1 MAVQKSKVSKAR
13 KRKRRSHD
21 SISAPQQT
29 RCPRCNSRTLPHR
42 ICGTCGFY
50 RGKALLQI
58 DEF

>member
-1 MAVQKSKVSKAR
+1 MAVQQNKVSKAR
-13 KRKRRSHD
+13 KRKRRAHD

-29 RCPRCNSRTLPHR
+29 RCTRCNARNLPHR

-58 DEF
+58 EEF